1 MVYTYDSCDTGIL
14 PNQTWLNG
22 TGPEAAL
29 TSGGD
34 GGSLSY
40 LPGHRWNNCL
50 CPGQE
55 SEHPGPNLTI
65 GRNAPEIDAVEA
77 QVRVKDTKGEVSQSF
92 QIAPYNA
99 GYEVPNATHEIFDP
113 EITMLNSY
121 WGSTYQQAVSYLTDV
136 DSKYYIDNSP
146 EFGVFGFEFVG
157 NENTRDDN
165 YITWV
170 ANGKPSWTM
179 HAESIGPDPLTD
191 VGQRLVSEEPMYLI
205 LNFGTYRISHSQQ
218 ARKTVL
224 KSLSYIGLS
233 NNFQSVT
240 FNQLSKSR
248 VPYNHAESTC

>member
-1 MVYTYDSCDTGIL
+1 
-14 PNQTWLNG
+14 
-22 TGPEAAL
+22 
-29 TSGGD
+29 
-34 GGSLSY
+34 LSY

-77 QVRVKDTKGEVSQSF
+77 QVRVKDAKGEVSQSF

-205 LNFGTYRISHSQQ
+205 LNFGTYRMSHTQQ

-248 VPYNHAESTC
+248 VSYNHAESTC